1 MIHFYDLHENC
12 TNHQKIEEI
21 LTNVEIFRKSESGK
35 MCGCGSAPK
44 IKAARISCDCV
55 LLVSM
60 KITLFH

>member
-21 LTNVEIFRKSESGK
+21 LTNV
-35 MCGCGSAPK
+35 PK